1 MFDIGW
7 SELLILAI
15 VTLLF
20 VGPKDLPVFLRT
32 IGRFT
37 GAIRKQA
44 GEFRAQFDEAMRE
57 SEFDQIR
64 KDVSGLRDEVSGTVR
79 QAARSVEDE
88 LNASSRELDS
98 AAKTANTTSL
108 PQAEPS
114 PQAESAPQAKS
125 LGSGANGSAT
135 SSAAPVGEPEK
146 SETEPAA
153 QHAPV
158 FEQQTKDTEE
168 KSRV

>member
-37 GAIRKQA
+37 SAIRKQA
-44 GEFRAQFDEAMRE
+44 GEFRAQFDEAMRD
-57 SEFDQIR
+57 SELDQIR
-64 KDVSGLRDEVSGTVR
+64 KDMAGLRDEVSGTVR
-79 QAARSVEDE
+79 QAQRSVENE
-88 LNASSRELDS
+88 LSATTRELDQ
-98 AAKTANTTSL
+98 AAKAADPAAH
-108 PQAEPS
+108 PQAQS
-114 PQAESAPQAKS
+114 SSQSKSSASA
-125 LGSGANGSAT
+125 GNGSAPLVDT
-135 SSAAPVGEPEK
+135 EK
-146 SETEPAA
+146 SASKSAVNTMPA
-153 QHAPV
+153 PS
-158 FEQQTKDTEE
+158 QQSKETEE